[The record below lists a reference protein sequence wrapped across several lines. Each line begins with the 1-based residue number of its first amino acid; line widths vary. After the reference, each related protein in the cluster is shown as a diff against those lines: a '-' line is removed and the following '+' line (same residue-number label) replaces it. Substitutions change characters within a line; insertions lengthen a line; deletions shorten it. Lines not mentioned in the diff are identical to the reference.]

1 MKVLLSTKKHIWETQ
16 KSIPKA
22 PIKIHFLDKIILDSN
37 THIYKE
43 KIQKSVEI
51 QETIQFKSTALSA
64 LRLKWVV
71 VYTKY

>member
-16 KSIPKA
+16 KSISKA

-51 QETIQFKSTALSA
+51 QETI
-64 LRLKWVV
+64 
-71 VYTKY
+71 